1 MTEPVRRVLACA
13 IVLLFAAPLALANPA
28 REVAAEA
35 EHMARALL
43 AASEPAEAEELI
55 LRVLERAGLGV
66 YDAIGNPVV
75 VGNEG
80 SEDGL
85 WLLDAEVEAMAIAFV
100 EGQLTPLDALA
111 ADWRDAGVLVDE
123 GRGPTPVTG
132 GIVER
137 ALRQVRAEVERDD
150 EHPQAFV
157 ILLIDALGDR
167 EDFPFDLLDEE
178 EAELGFAAP
187 GEDAAAAMMR
197 AAFEEALRDAI
208 ADEDP
213 EAAAMFDAALADDA
227 TFDAMMAAMMRG
239 DMATVIELLMGAEA
253 VGEMEEARQFLQED
267 LADPDQ
273 PPEVRDFLRAADTLL
288 DALTTPGDE
297 SALAMME
304 ASLSALA
311 ATRDLQRA
319 ALEQEAA
326 DWTEELEAIM
336 ADDVS
341 ASTRYTGFTN
351 LAAVFPLLEWRAHE
365 FLKLEEFVE
374 DMTASVEEE
383 REDREEGQR
392 KAETM
397 TLPWEEENG
406 SDLLL
411 DPLQVLLVAIDLLVE
426 PRPPRTAANTSP
438 AALGAWPDDAIL
450 ASSTEGNCLGIGHLQ
465 SAFPDAFGALESA
478 LSTGRSIRGALTEA
492 ASGGGMATLKRLAGA
507 AVDWATV
514 RIDVEVEY
522 LPNDA
527 GGATGGI
534 HRPHHRDD
542 DRRVVLHVRARDTL
556 PDLMPPRMR
565 ELMQQF
571 GPNVQVCG
579 FLKDMASDMGAGTLS
594 DALNAIE
601 RLTEGRDLANLPVI
615 VDLGGE
621 AWSVLHVR
629 VRDWDGQRGASG
641 MTMIARTDED
651 GYASGP
657 LLPRLVSPDV
667 GGMRTVVSVPVRV
680 QLVLTESA
688 DIAIR
693 RSALA
698 ARVTEEILRPVQ
710 RWVQVHV
717 AHFEPLPIRGSLHLD
732 RSVQETGRVL
742 TLVDDVVTTVERTA
756 RYELELAVENA
767 ALVGGAGPAGAPG
780 PAVAAPWPV
789 GAAAGDGAALTVSV
803 TYELMETVT
812 EEWAGVC
819 DGVPTPFS
827 RTTVTEANVRASGS
841 GRAPPPTLEVSS
853 LTSYYA
859 IQPAVPMMAV
869 SLALYSGTVSGT
881 ETIETTHRGCGEP
894 TTERDDR
901 PGSLDEEALGVAL
914 GPARLPGAHRQPF
927 RRAAQRLTADISW
940 EEVVPDDRFVA
951 WLLQTGGNVP
961 PIRFSASNHLRW
973 DFTRGD

>member
-1 MTEPVRRVLACA
+1 MTEPVRRVLVCA
-13 IVLLFAAPLALANPA
+13 VVLLFAAPLAFANPA

-35 EHMARALL
+35 ERMAQALL
-43 AASEPAEAEELI
+43 AATEPAEAEELI
-55 LRVLERAGLGV
+55 LRVLEHAGLGV
-66 YDAIGNPVV
+66 YDAVGNPVV

-85 WLLDAEVEAMAIAFV
+85 WFLDAEVEAMAIAFV

-137 ALRQVRAEVERDD
+137 ALRQVRADVDRDG

-167 EDFPFDLLDEE
+167 EDFPFDLLEEE

-187 GEDAAAAMMR
+187 GPDAVGAMMR

-239 DMATVIELLMGAEA
+239 DMAAVMELLMGAEA
-253 VGEMEEARQFLQED
+253 MGEVEEARRFLQED
-267 LADPDQ
+267 LADPDT
-273 PPEVRDFLRAADTLL
+273 PPEVRDFLQATDTLL
-288 DALTTPGDE
+288 GALTTPGDE

-304 ASLSALA
+304 ASLATLA
-311 ATRDLQRA
+311 ATRDLQLA
-319 ALEQEAA
+319 ALERDAGEWSA
-326 DWTEELEAIM
+326 TLEEIM
-336 ADDVS
+336 GHDVT
-341 ASTRYTGFTN
+341 APARYGGFTS

-365 FLKLEEFVE
+365 FLNLEEFVA
-374 DMTASVEEE
+374 DMTASVEEV

-406 SDLLL
+406 SELLL

-426 PRPPRTAANTSP
+426 PRPPRTAVLASP
-438 AALGAWPDDAIL
+438 AAAAPFPEDALL
-450 ASSTEGNCLGIGHLQ
+450 ASAAEGGCLGIGQLQ
-465 SAFPDAFGALESA
+465 SAFPDAFGALETA
-478 LSTGRSIRGALTEA
+478 LGTGRSIRKAVTEA
-492 ASGGGMATLKRLAGA
+492 ATGGVKATLKRLAGA

-522 LPNDA
+522 LPDDA

-542 DRRVVLHVRARDTL
+542 DRRVVLHVQARDTL
-556 PDLMPPRMR
+556 PELLPPRMR
-565 ELMQQF
+565 DLMQRF
-571 GPNVQVCG
+571 GPNVKVCG
-579 FLKDMASDMGAGTLS
+579 FLKDLADDMGAGDLS

-629 VRDWDGQRGASG
+629 VRDWASQRGASG
-641 MTMIARTDED
+641 MTMVARTDAD

-667 GGMRTVVSVPVRV
+667 GGMRTVASVPVRV

-688 DIAIR
+688 DVAFR

-698 ARVTEEILRPVQ
+698 ARVSEEVLRPVQ
-710 RWVQVHV
+710 QWVQVHV

-732 RSVQETGRVL
+732 RSVLEGGKVQTH
-742 TLVDDVVTTVERTA
+742 VDDVTTTVERAALYT
-756 RYELELAVENA
+756 LKLALENA
-767 ALVGGAGPAGAPG
+767 TLVGGAGPGGAPG
-780 PAVAAPWPV
+780 AATVAPWPV
-789 GAAAGDGAALTVSV
+789 GTAAGDGATLTVSV

-812 EEWAGVC
+812 KEWTGEC
-819 DGVPTPFS
+819 DGVPSPFS
-827 RTTVTEANVRASGS
+827 ETTVTVADVEASGS

-853 LTSYYA
+853 RTSYYA

-869 SLALYSGTVSGT
+869 TLALLGGTVSGT
-881 ETIETTHRGCGEP
+881 ETVERTFTGCGSSR
-894 TTERDDR
+894 TESDDR
-901 PGSLDEEALGVAL
+901 PASLDEEALGVAL
-914 GPARLPGAHRQPF
+914 GPARLPGAHLQPF